1 MTENHD
7 APDPAG
13 AIDTSARPAWHRTG
27 HKHFPYAAHQSGV
40 WWVLRRNFEFPEI
53 DMFTLFVDGL
63 AAADVTAGPND
74 PVPLVA
80 SIGALDAARP
90 EEAIPML
97 DEDTAATVVSTV
109 AGYAEY
115 GSEHDNHGQ
124 SDD

>member
-1 MTENHD
+1 MTED
-7 APDPAG
+7 RDSFGLAG

-27 HKHFPYAAHQSGV
+27 HKHFPYAAHQSGQ

-63 AAADVTAGPND
+63 AAADVTADPND

-80 SIGALDAARP
+80 SIGALDTAGP

-97 DEDTAATVVSTV
+97 DADTAATVVSTV
-109 AGYAEY
+109 AGYADY
-115 GSEHDNHGQ
+115 GSEHGLND
-124 SDD
+124 